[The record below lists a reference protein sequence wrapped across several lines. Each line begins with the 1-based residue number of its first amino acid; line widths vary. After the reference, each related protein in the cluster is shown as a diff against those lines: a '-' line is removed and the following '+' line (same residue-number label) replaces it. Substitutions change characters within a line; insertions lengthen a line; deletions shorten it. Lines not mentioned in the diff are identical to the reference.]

1 MRLARLESRVAI
13 ITGAASGLGAA
24 TARRFVAEG
33 CRVMIADV
41 DVAGGEALSRE
52 LGENCAWR
60 RVDHLDRAEAEAV
73 VAATVARWGGLDILY
88 NNAGVP
94 FAGPVAEVDDEVL
107 ARVFGNNLVG
117 PYRMTQVALP
127 ALRVAAKKT
136 AGGAVIL
143 FTGSLQALKGRPNFT
158 PYTASK
164 HGVIGLVKGL
174 ALELAP
180 LNIRVNA
187 ICPAATDTPMLKHFL
202 PGMGAD
208 ADEAKERFRRSIPL
222 GRMPEPV
229 DTANAA
235 LFLASAEAG
244 MITGIALPVDGGSTA
259 G

>member
-1 MRLARLESRVAI
+1 MARLESKVAI
-13 ITGAASGLGAA
+13 ITGGASGLGAA
-24 TARRFVAEG
+24 SVRRFVAEG
-33 CRVMIADV
+33 CRVMIADI
-41 DVAGGEALSRE
+41 DVAGGDALSRE
-52 LGENCAWR
+52 LGENCACR
-60 RVDHLDRAEAEAV
+60 RVDHMDRVDAEAV
-73 VAATVARWGGLDILY
+73 VAATVDRWGGLDILY

-94 FAGPVAEVDDEVL
+94 FAGPITKVDDDVL
-107 ARVFGNNLVG
+107 ARVFGNNLIG
-117 PYRMTQVALP
+117 PYRMTQSALP
-127 ALRVAAKKT
+127 ALCSAAKKT
-136 AGGAVIL
+136 AEGAAIL

-180 LNIRVNA
+180 FNIRVNA

-202 PGMGAD
+202 PGMAAD
-208 ADEAKERFRRSIPL
+208 MDEAKGRFRDSIPL
-222 GRMPEPV
+222 GRMPEPI

>member
-1 MRLARLESRVAI
+1 MARLESKVAI
-13 ITGAASGLGAA
+13 ITGGASGLGAA
-24 TARRFVAEG
+24 SVRRFVAEG
-33 CRVMIADV
+33 CRVMIADI
-41 DVAGGEALSRE
+41 DVAGGDALSRE
-52 LGENCAWR
+52 LGENCACR
-60 RVDHLDRAEAEAV
+60 RVDHMDRADAEAV
-73 VAATVARWGGLDILY
+73 VAATVDRWGSLDILY

-94 FAGPVAEVDDEVL
+94 FAGPITTVDDDVL
-107 ARVFGNNLVG
+107 ARVFGNNLIG
-117 PYRMTQVALP
+117 PYRMMQSALP
-127 ALRVAAKKT
+127 ALCSAAKK
-136 AGGAVIL
+136 AAEGAAIL

-180 LNIRVNA
+180 FNIRVNA

-208 ADEAKERFRRSIPL
+208 MDEAKERFRDSIPL
-222 GRMPEPV
+222 GRMPEPI